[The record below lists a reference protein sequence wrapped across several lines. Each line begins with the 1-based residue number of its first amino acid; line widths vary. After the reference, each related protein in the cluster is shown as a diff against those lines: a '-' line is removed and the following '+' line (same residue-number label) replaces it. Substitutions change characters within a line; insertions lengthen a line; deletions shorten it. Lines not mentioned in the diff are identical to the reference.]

1 MTNPEIGSIQGYVA
15 SGFERV
21 QQAFEK
27 NFEVGTECPEVGAAV
42 CMTHHG
48 EVVVDLYGGFA
59 DAAKSQPWQQD
70 TIVNTFSTTKGIAA
84 SCIAILE
91 SQGLLDYARPVSHYW
106 PEFAACGKQDITVA
120 MLLSHQAG
128 LSGLR
133 TPLTIDD
140 LFDWERII
148 HLLESAEPLWTPG
161 TISGYHAITWGFL
174 SGELI
179 RRVTGGVHLRDF
191 LQQEVAGP
199 LAANYHIGVPENLTG
214 SIAEMIAPLGEPV
227 QTLAEMTEILTLTLG
242 NPLIE
247 AEVANRLD
255 FQTAE
260 LAALNGT
267 GSAAGIAA
275 IYAVL
280 ANEGQYLGNRLM
292 NQAAIDRAMEPQ
304 FIGIDMNLG
313 TDVRWGAAGYFGN
326 NPKQW
331 YGPNGGAFGHSG
343 WGGSMGYA
351 DPKASVSV
359 GYVLNQMDANLNGDP
374 RGIRLVDALYKSLAN
389 L

>member
-128 LSGLR
+128 LSGL
-133 TPLTIDD
+133 PLQSMTCSIGNVSFTSLSQPNPCGHQG
-140 LFDWERII
+140 LFQDITR
-148 HLLESAEPLWTPG
+148 SPG
-161 TISGYHAITWGFL
+161 VSY
-174 SGELI
+174 
-179 RRVTGGVHLRDF
+179 
-191 LQQEVAGP
+191 P
-199 LAANYHIGVPENLTG
+199 AN
-214 SIAEMIAPLGEPV
+214 
-227 QTLAEMTEILTLTLG
+227 
-242 NPLIE
+242 
-247 AEVANRLD
+247 
-255 FQTAE
+255 
-260 LAALNGT
+260 
-267 GSAAGIAA
+267 
-275 IYAVL
+275 
-280 ANEGQYLGNRLM
+280 
-292 NQAAIDRAMEPQ
+292 
-304 FIGIDMNLG
+304 
-313 TDVRWGAAGYFGN
+313 
-326 NPKQW
+326 
-331 YGPNGGAFGHSG
+331 
-343 WGGSMGYA
+343 
-351 DPKASVSV
+351 
-359 GYVLNQMDANLNGDP
+359 
-374 RGIRLVDALYKSLAN
+374 
-389 L
+389 